1 MSQVPGLLT
10 DAVRQAARSSVL
22 CWLATVDD
30 QGQPNV
36 SPKEVWAIADDRH
49 VVVANIA
56 SPVSVRNIA
65 QQPRVCLSFVDVLV
79 QKGFKLQGTAR
90 ELLPTH
96 ADYAGWAAPLLA
108 MAGDRIPVRSVLLIK
123 VQSVQPIVAPSYWLF
138 PGTTTEAS
146 QIESAR
152 CSYGL
157 SSGMQSTPELSGE

>member
-65 QQPRVCLSFVDVLV
+65 HQPRVCLSFVDVLV

-96 ADYAGWAAPLLA
+96 GNYAGWAAPLLV
-108 MAGDRIPVRSVLLIK
+108 MAGDRIPVRSVSLIK
-123 VQSVQPIVAPSYWLF
+123 VQSVQAIVAPSYWLF
-138 PGTTTEAS
+138 PKTTTEAS
-146 QIESAR
+146 QIEAAR
-152 CSYGL
+152 RSYGL
-157 SSGMQSTPELSGE
+157 SSEMQSTPDPSGE